1 MLIQPTTLRQTALIG
16 IVFFIAF
23 CTCATYASAAPFD
36 FLVNAK
42 LEQQQIELGQKPVV
56 FGTVTDNVL
65 RPVSGIEVK
74 ITFGANSATAVTDS
88 NGEFRQEFS
97 EQMEP
102 GIFTVNVFAKQ
113 DGKKGFGDTT
123 LRVSKQLTTFSD
135 MYYNSKISDLT
146 DQKKSDPYE
155 SLKIKNYERFL
166 KEKNKMLQKQIDI
179 EARKVSL
186 QEKKDIAFQR
196 LNQTIIE
203 LKPGPG
209 SLSGDKY
216 DRYFSELNP
225 SIRDDVANQMNY
237 TRKIITDAKL
247 VMKQVLDNG
256 GTPDEARKAY
266 LEKLSTKRD
275 SMEKIADLN
284 GTENHS
290 KPKKHDE
297 KTSSKVKGL
306 TAKKLYK

>member
-1 MLIQPTTLRQTALIG
+1 MWIQVTSLRQVAFIG

-23 CTCATYASAAPFD
+23 CTWTYASAAPFD
-36 FLVNAK
+36 FLVNAN
-42 LEQQQIELGQKPVV
+42 LEQHQIELGQKPVV
-56 FGTVTDNVL
+56 FGTVTDNVM
-65 RPVSGIEVK
+65 RPVQGVEVK
-74 ITFGANSATAVTDS
+74 ITFGANSATTVTDS

-97 EQMEP
+97 EQTVP
-102 GIFTVNVFAKQ
+102 GIFTVNVFAKH

-123 LRVSKQLTTFSD
+123 LRISRQMTTFSD
-135 MYYNSKISDLT
+135 LYYNSELADST
-146 DQKKSDPYE
+146 AKKSDPYE
-155 SLKIKNYERFL
+155 SLKTKNYERYL
-166 KEKNKMLQKQIDI
+166 KEKSKIFQKKLDI
-179 EARKVSL
+179 EAKKAYL
-186 QEKKDIAFQR
+186 QEKKEVASQR
-196 LNQTIIE
+196 LNQTVTE

-209 SLSGDKY
+209 SFSDDKH

-247 VMKQVLDNG
+247 AMKEVLDNG
-256 GTPDEARKAY
+256 GTAGEARKAY

-275 SMEKIADLN
+275 SMEKVADLN

-297 KTSSKVKGL
+297 KTSGKVKGL
-306 TAKKLYK
+306 TVKKLYK

>member
-1 MLIQPTTLRQTALIG
+1 LRQIAFIG

-23 CTCATYASAAPFD
+23 CTCATHASAAPFD

-42 LEQQQIELGQKPVV
+42 LEQHQIELGQKPVV

-74 ITFGANSATAVTDS
+74 ITFGANSATTVTDS

-113 DGKKGFGDTT
+113 DGKKGFGDAT
-123 LRVSKQLTTFSD
+123 LRISKQMTTFSD
-135 MYYNSKISDLT
+135 MYYNSKLSDLT

-179 EARKVSL
+179 EAKKVSL
-186 QEKKDIAFQR
+186 QEKKDIASQR
-196 LNQTIIE
+196 LNQTITE

-247 VMKQVLDNG
+247 AMKQVLDSG

-297 KTSSKVKGL
+297 KSSSKVKGL

>member
-1 MLIQPTTLRQTALIG
+1 MRQIAFAG

-23 CTCATYASAAPFD
+23 CTWSTYASAAPFD

-42 LEQQQIELGQKPVV
+42 LEQHQIELGQKPVV
-56 FGTVTDNVL
+56 FGTVTDNVM
-65 RPVSGIEVK
+65 RPVSGVEVK

-97 EQMEP
+97 EQTAP

-113 DGKKGFGDTT
+113 DGKKGFGDAT
-123 LRVSKQLTTFSD
+123 LRISKQLTTFSD
-135 MYYNSKISDLT
+135 LYYNSKLSNFT

-166 KEKNKMLQKQIDI
+166 KEKNKILQKQFDI
-179 EARKVSL
+179 EAKKASL
-186 QEKKDIAFQR
+186 QEKKEIASQR
-196 LNQTIIE
+196 LNQTITE

-225 SIRDDVANQMNY
+225 SIRDDIANQMNY
-237 TRKIITDAKL
+237 TKRIIADAKL
-247 VMKQVLDNG
+247 AMRKVLDNG
-256 GTPDEARKAY
+256 GTQDEARKAY

-284 GTENHS
+284 GTENNS
-290 KPKKHDE
+290 KPKKHED
-297 KTSSKVKGL
+297 KVSSSKVKGL